1 MVSAYLFIRDKPGT
15 SFHNAAVEVGISRYD
30 STFGQTIHISQV
42 PQHDEDWI
50 QQSVVFK
57 PQFAANHLSIKMRFP
72 PNSMKYP
79 FKSQSDYS
87 IRFYVFVDNFVLS
100 ELTSTDERVL
110 SQTKL
115 YPNPSNGE
123 LFVETAKGEYIQS
136 ANVLGKVL
144 HQEKILPNKKNAIWI
159 DHLEQG
165 NYILHILNKD
175 GNFIEN
181 KKFIK
186 TLN

>member
-1 MVSAYLFIRDKPGT
+1 M
-15 SFHNAAVEVGISRYD
+15 
-30 STFGQTIHISQV
+30 
-42 PQHDEDWI
+42 
-50 QQSVVFK
+50 
-57 PQFAANHLSIKMRFP
+57 
-72 PNSMKYP
+72 
-79 FKSQSDYS
+79 
-87 IRFYVFVDNFVLS
+87 LS

-144 HQEKILPNKKNAIWI
+144 HQEKIIPNKKNAIWI